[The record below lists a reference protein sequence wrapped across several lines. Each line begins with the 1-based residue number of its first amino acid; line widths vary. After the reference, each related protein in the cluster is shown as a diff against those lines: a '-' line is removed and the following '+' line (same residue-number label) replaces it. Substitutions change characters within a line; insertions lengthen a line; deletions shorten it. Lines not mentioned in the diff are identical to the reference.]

1 VKPSIL
7 DFDLDYFLFP
17 PIHYPA
23 WAQWL
28 NRNGQPASKRIAWN
42 RKYHFWMTHGT
53 FRSRMRELGVPPIP
67 HRRQFE
73 HHQEAIP
80 FWLEL
85 VHSGKISVPFR
96 VYHFDAHS
104 DLFLT
109 RAEEA
114 DSHFTQID
122 RLHELQ
128 ATLPDLIHEANYLW
142 WAIYLGLTDEIVW
155 IVPEPQFRRD
165 LQVELDGPFVHFA
178 PNRDAQKHWEDQ
190 ARDAWSEAFLAKLGG
205 KKQEARAHLRDHARY
220 ADMAMAARYER
231 PFILKRFGME
241 VPVRVT
247 TLSCL
252 EALSNPV
259 AINLC
264 RSPDYTPA
272 KADRFFD
279 GFLAQFA

>member
-1 VKPSIL
+1 MKPAIL

-17 PIHYPA
+17 PIHYPF

-28 NRNGQPASKRIAWN
+28 NRHGQSTKKRIAWN
-42 RKYHFWMTHGT
+42 RKYRFWMTRGT
-53 FRSRMRELGVPPIP
+53 LSSRLRELGVPPIP
-67 HRRQFE
+67 HRSGFQ

-85 VHSGKISVPFR
+85 VHSGKITVPFK

-109 RAEEA
+109 RNEESDA
-114 DSHFTQID
+114 HFTQVD

-128 ATLPDLIHEANYLW
+128 ASLPDLIHEANYLW

-165 LQVELDGPFVHFA
+165 LNVELEGPFIHFQ
-178 PNRDAQKHWEDQ
+178 PNETAQKHWDDQ
-190 ARDAWSEAFLAKLGG
+190 AQDAWADAALAKLLGQ
-205 KKQEARAHLRDHARY
+205 KQKARARMRDHDRF
-220 ADMAMAARYER
+220 ADAAMAARYER

-241 VPVRVT
+241 VPVRIT
-247 TLSCL
+247 TLSRL
-252 EALSNPV
+252 EAIDNPV
-259 AINLC
+259 AVNIC

-272 KADRFFD
+272 KADSFFET
-279 GFLAQFA
+279 FLAQFE